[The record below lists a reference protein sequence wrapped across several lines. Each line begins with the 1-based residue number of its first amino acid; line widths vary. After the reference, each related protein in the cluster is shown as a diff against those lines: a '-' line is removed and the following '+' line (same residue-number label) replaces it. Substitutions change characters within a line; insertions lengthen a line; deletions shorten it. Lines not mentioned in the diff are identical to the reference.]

1 VKTQGEKIKKHNAIF
16 EQARLNLSY
25 TRITSPADGLVT
37 RKSVEIGN
45 QLQAGQPIMSVVSM
59 KNAYV
64 VANYK
69 ETRLHLIQP
78 GQRVRLKLDA
88 YPGKKFTGRV
98 DSIMAGTGSAFS
110 LFPPENAS
118 GNYVKVVQ
126 RVPVKIVFDDLKEAE
141 PYLRIGMSVVP
152 TILTRDQEK

>member
-1 VKTQGEKIKKHNAIF
+1 MT
-16 EQARLNLSY
+16 EQVRLNLSY
-25 TRITSPADGLVT
+25 TNITSPADGLVT

-45 QLQAGQPIMSVVSM
+45 QLQTGQPIMSVVSM

-69 ETRLHLIQP
+69 ETRLHLIKA
-78 GQRVRLKLDA
+78 GQNVRLRLDA
-88 YPGKKFTGRV
+88 YPDIKFTGKV
-98 DSIMAGTGSAFS
+98 DSIMAGTGAAFS

-126 RVPVKIVFDDLKEAE
+126 RVPVKIVFDDLKKAE
-141 PYLRIGMSVVP
+141 PYLRVGMSVVP
-152 TILTRDQEK
+152 TILTRD